1 MEDTS
6 TAGASSQPQGP
17 EQRKMLAREY
27 RKVNRNLT
35 RTRTRTVTVSLAL
48 ALTLTLTLTLAL
60 SLPFTRLARCISR
73 HLARWVSPLRRGRA
87 GGAAPSP

>member
-60 SLPFTRLARCISR
+60 TLTPKGEA
-73 HLARWVSPLRRGRA
+73 AA
-87 GGAAPSP
+87 GGMARGLRACQWEGG

>member
-27 RKVNRNLT
+27 RKVNRNLP

-48 ALTLTLTLTLAL
+48 ALTLTLTLSLTLAL
-60 SLPFTRLARCISR
+60 TLTLKGEA
-73 HLARWVSPLRRGRA
+73 AA
-87 GGAAPSP
+87 GGMARGLRACEWQGG

>member
-27 RKVNRNLT
+27 RKVNRNLP

-48 ALTLTLTLTLAL
+48 ALTLTLTLSLTLAL
-60 SLPFTRLARCISR
+60 TLTLKGEA
-73 HLARWVSPLRRGRA
+73 AA
-87 GGAAPSP
+87 GGMARGLRACQWEGG

>member
-27 RKVNRNLT
+27 RKVSRNPT

-48 ALTLTLTLTLAL
+48 ALTLTLTLSLTLAL
-60 SLPFTRLARCISR
+60 TLTLKGEA
-73 HLARWVSPLRRGRA
+73 AA
-87 GGAAPSP
+87 GGMARGLRACQWEGG

>member
-27 RKVNRNLT
+27 RKVSRNPT

-48 ALTLTLTLTLAL
+48 ALALALALTLTLTLTLAL
-60 SLPFTRLARCISR
+60 TLTLKGEA
-73 HLARWVSPLRRGRA
+73 AA
-87 GGAAPSP
+87 GGMAR

>member
-60 SLPFTRLARCISR
+60 TLTLTLKGEA
-73 HLARWVSPLRRGRA
+73 AA
-87 GGAAPSP
+87 GGMARRLRACQWEGG

>member
-27 RKVNRNLT
+27 RKVNPNPNPNPDPNRN
-35 RTRTRTVTVSLAL
+35 
-48 ALTLTLTLTLAL
+48 
-60 SLPFTRLARCISR
+60 PN
-73 HLARWVSPLRRGRA
+73 PY
-87 GGAAPSP
+87 PSPSPNPDPDPDPER

>member
-35 RTRTRTVTVSLAL
+35 RTRTRTETVSLAL
-48 ALTLTLTLTLAL
+48 ALALALTLT
-60 SLPFTRLARCISR
+60 
-73 HLARWVSPLRRGRA
+73 
-87 GGAAPSP
+87 

>member
-27 RKVNRNLT
+27 RKVSRNLT

-48 ALTLTLTLTLAL
+48 ALALTLSLSLSLSLSLTLTLKGEA
-60 SLPFTRLARCISR
+60 A
-73 HLARWVSPLRRGRA
+73 A
-87 GGAAPSP
+87 GGMARGLRACQWEGG

>member
-27 RKVNRNLT
+27 RKVSRNPT

-48 ALTLTLTLTLAL
+48 ALALTLSLSLSLSLSLTLTLKGEA
-60 SLPFTRLARCISR
+60 A
-73 HLARWVSPLRRGRA
+73 A
-87 GGAAPSP
+87 GGMAR

>member
-27 RKVNRNLT
+27 RKVSRNLT
-35 RTRTRTVTVSLAL
+35 LTRTRTVTVSLAL

-60 SLPFTRLARCISR
+60 TLTLTLKGEA
-73 HLARWVSPLRRGRA
+73 AA
-87 GGAAPSP
+87 GGMARRLRACQWEGG

>member
-27 RKVNRNLT
+27 RKVSRNLT

-48 ALTLTLTLTLAL
+48 ALALTLTLTLTL
-60 SLPFTRLARCISR
+60 SLTLKGEA
-73 HLARWVSPLRRGRA
+73 AA
-87 GGAAPSP
+87 GGMARRLRACQWEGG

>member
-27 RKVNRNLT
+27 RKVSRNLT

-48 ALTLTLTLTLAL
+48 ALTLTLTLTL
-60 SLPFTRLARCISR
+60 SLTLKGEA
-73 HLARWVSPLRRGRA
+73 AA
-87 GGAAPSP
+87 GGMARRLRACQWEGG